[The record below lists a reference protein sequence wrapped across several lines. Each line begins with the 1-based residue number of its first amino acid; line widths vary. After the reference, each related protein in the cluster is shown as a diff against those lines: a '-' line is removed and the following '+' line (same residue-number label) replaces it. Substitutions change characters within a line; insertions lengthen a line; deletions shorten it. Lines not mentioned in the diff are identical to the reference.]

1 MTKAARALVRSCA
14 VVNYLVSFA
23 TYSFRLGLLTAS
35 IAAFLPAAHAG
46 DRTIRASLNTEL
58 QSLDPV
64 YASVNATRVFSYLV
78 FDTLIAI
85 DNEGQYHP
93 QMLDNWEI
101 SPDRMSYRFRLRDG
115 LTWSDGTPVTSEDC
129 IASIKRW
136 AKRESF
142 GGQLID
148 ATKDFQVIDAKTF
161 DLHLNRP
168 FAFVIEALGK
178 PGIIVPV
185 MMPARLATMDA
196 NKPVPEVMGSGP
208 FLFRKAEWRPGER
221 AIFDRNPNYHPRP
234 EPPDGLSGGKAVH
247 VDRVDLVSMPDQA
260 TRVAA
265 LQTGELDLLE
275 VVPFD
280 FVEPLRK
287 DPNVTVT
294 SQQGIQ
300 QMMDVISINHLQPPF
315 NNLLMRRALQAAVGQ
330 GDVMAAYG
338 LPKTMYQPQCL
349 SIYMCDAPGTTD
361 AGTDIYKSAGI
372 ERAKALL
379 KEAGYNGEKVVFLH
393 AATSALLDPVG
404 LVVAD
409 QMRQAGFNV
418 DFRTSDYATVA
429 ERRRSRAPVENG
441 GWSVA
446 PIVWNGIDLVNPL
459 SDPTVSNNCTEN
471 YPGWYC
477 DPKLTELLH
486 HYSETYD
493 PAQRKQLEAQIQA
506 EFHSNVNLVLAG
518 QFSAPMAYRSDLKGV
533 VPFGFPVFW
542 GMERK

>member
-1 MTKAARALVRSCA
+1 MHAGVDRGR
-14 VVNYLVSFA
+14 
-23 TYSFRLGLLTAS
+23 RLRGVFLRGLLTTGLV
-35 IAAFLPAAHAG
+35 AAAVSPAAHAG
-46 DRTIRASLNTEL
+46 DRTVRASLNTEL

-64 YASVNATRVFSYLV
+64 YDSVNATRVFAYLV

-93 QMLDNWEI
+93 QMLEGWEI
-101 SPDRMSYRFRLRDG
+101 SPDHMSYRFRLRDG
-115 LTWSDGTPVTSEDC
+115 LTWSDGSPVTSEDC
-129 IASIKRW
+129 IASIQRW

-142 GGQLID
+142 GGQLIA
-148 ATKDFQVIDAKTF
+148 ATKDFQVVDAKTF
-161 DLHLNRP
+161 DLHLSRP
-168 FAFVIEALGK
+168 FAFVIEVLGK
-178 PGIIVPV
+178 PGNIVPV
-185 MMPARLATMDA
+185 MMPARLATLDA
-196 NKPVPEVMGSGP
+196 RKPVPATIGSGP
-208 FLFRKAEWRPGER
+208 FLFRRNEWRPGER

-234 EPPDGLSGGKAVH
+234 EPPDGLAGGKVVH
-247 VDRVDLVSMPDQA
+247 IDRVDLVSMPDQA

-280 FVEPLRK
+280 FIDALKK

-294 SQQGIQ
+294 TQQGIQ

-315 NNLLMRRALQAAVGQ
+315 NNVLMRRALQAAVGQ
-330 GDVMAAYG
+330 EDVMAAYG
-338 LPKTMYQPQCL
+338 LPKTMYQSRCL
-349 SIYMCDAPGTTD
+349 SIYMCNAPGTTD
-361 AGTDIYKSAGI
+361 AGTEAYKSAGI
-372 ERAKALL
+372 EHAKALL
-379 KEAGYNGEKVVFLH
+379 KAAGYNNEKVVFLH

-409 QMRQAGFNV
+409 QMRRAGFNV

-429 ERRRSRAPVENG
+429 ERRRSRAPVESG

-446 PIVWNGIDLVNPL
+446 PIVWNGIDLTNPL
-459 SDPTVSNNCTEN
+459 SNPSVSNNCTDN

-477 DPKLTELLH
+477 DPKLAALLQQ
-486 HYSETYD
+486 YSEAYD

-506 EFHSNVNLVLAG
+506 EFHSNVDVVLAG

-542 GMERK
+542 SMERK